1 MVALA
6 SRGFGSSEGCCS
18 VSFGFKGGGLLNGV
32 EWGLWLLVSTGSKRW

>member
-6 SRGFGSSEGCCS
+6 SRGFG
-18 VSFGFKGGGLLNGV
+18 KGGGLLNGV